1 MERKVREENSG
12 RERIVNMPERTR
24 ERLCDCQT
32 TKPAPNKWFSSHEGP
47 RVNIPRTFYGQED

>member
-24 ERLCDCQT
+24 ERLCDSDNKAS
-32 TKPAPNKWFSSHEGP
+32 TK
-47 RVNIPRTFYGQED
+47 